1 MYYNLYTTNTTDK
14 AEMVAYAP
22 LPTAKSKMASYV
34 KEDAVG
40 EIADRMW
47 DVFTAFLE
55 VGFNEDQA
63 MELTVEMLGKV
74 S

>member
-1 MYYNLYTTNTTDK
+1 
-14 AEMVAYAP
+14 
-22 LPTAKSKMASYV
+22 
-34 KEDAVG
+34 
-40 EIADRMW
+40 MW

-55 VGFNEDQA
+55 VGFNEEQA